1 MKKKEII
8 YRITKRNKDVL
19 RLLWMPTN
27 NDIAKALFI
36 SPTTVATHLVRIRQ
50 ILGSRTKAE
59 TLILAL
65 IRRFIT
71 LEEIAQTMRE
81 ESNGQR

>member
-36 SPTTVATHLVRIRQ
+36 SPATVATHLVRIRQ

-71 LEEIAQTMRE
+71 LEEIVQTMRE
-81 ESNGQR
+81 KSYG